1 MVRLPTL
8 LKIGLLSSLAT
19 VLMFYQIPMF
29 ATFLKY
35 DLSEVPA
42 LVGTFALGPAAGA
55 AIVILKNM
63 LFTVARFS
71 PEELVGI
78 PLNTLAGLTLVLTCG
93 SLYRLRKTKAWAVF
107 SLVAGVLTMTLVMI
121 PANFIL
127 YPLFAHVFL
136 GVDLTGGQ
144 LLGTILTTITAFNLV
159 KGSLTSVVTFLVYK
173 RFSHVL
179 KTEPLWEVTQE
190 LPSKSP
196 IHTTR

>member
-1 MVRLPTL
+1 MRLPTL

-19 VLMFYQIPMF
+19 VLMFYQIPLF
-29 ATFLKY
+29 ASFLKY

-42 LVGTFALGPAAGA
+42 LIGAFALGPAAGA

-78 PLNTLAGLTLVLTCG
+78 PLNTIAGLTLVLSSG
-93 SLYRLRKTKAWAVF
+93 ALYRLRKTKKMALV
-107 SLVAGVLTMTLVMI
+107 SLGLGALTMTAVMI
-121 PANFIL
+121 PANFVL
-127 YPLFAHVFL
+127 YPIFAHAFL
-136 GVDLTGGQ
+136 GLDITGPQ
-144 LLGTILTTITAFNLV
+144 VLGFILTVITPYNLV
-159 KGSLTSVVTFLVYK
+159 KGGLTSVVTFLVYK
-173 RFSHVL
+173 RFSRVL